1 MFLHLPGL
9 AMPIV
14 FAVTVQPLETA
25 MHSIEDLYL
34 DARDVTP
41 SKAFGLLKAS
51 VVPRPI
57 AWTSTVSTDGV
68 NNLAPFSFF
77 TVVSS
82 DPPMVLLS
90 LEYLDDG
97 RPKDSAANIEAT
109 GEFVVNIA
117 PSTSASAVDLTSESF
132 DAHVDE
138 FGLAGV
144 TPVPCRQVR
153 PCRIA
158 EAPISLECRLHTTFQ
173 PGTDR
178 LVIGEVVAFHVASR
192 VLGEDGRI
200 DVGLVD
206 PLARIAAHFARIHP
220 MSTPTR

>member
-1 MFLHLPGL
+1 
-9 AMPIV
+9 
-14 FAVTVQPLETA
+14 
-25 MHSIEDLYL
+25 MHTNDELYL

-57 AWTSTVSTDGV
+57 AWTSTVSADGV

-82 DPPMVLLS
+82 APPMVLLS

-97 RPKDSAANIEAT
+97 RLKDSAANIEAT
-109 GEFVVNIA
+109 GEFVINIA
-117 PSTSASAVDLTSESF
+117 PSTYASAVDLTSESF
-132 DAHVDE
+132 DARVDE
-138 FGLAGV
+138 LALAGL
-144 TPVPCRQVR
+144 TPVPSRQVR
-153 PCRIA
+153 PCRVA

-178 LVIGEVVAFHVASR
+178 LVVGEVVAFHIARR

-200 DVGLVD
+200 DVSLVD
-206 PLARIAAHFARIHP
+206 PLGRIAAHFACIHP
-220 MSTPTR
+220 IPIPTR

>member
-1 MFLHLPGL
+1 MGTTDHLC
-9 AMPIV
+9 
-14 FAVTVQPLETA
+14 
-25 MHSIEDLYL
+25 L
-34 DARDVTP
+34 DARDITP

-57 AWTSTVSTDGV
+57 AWTSTVSADGV

-90 LEYLDDG
+90 LEFLDGG
-97 RPKDSAANIEAT
+97 RLKDSAANIEAT

-117 PSTSASAVDLTSESF
+117 PSTYASAVDLTSRSF

-138 FGLAGV
+138 FTLAGL
-144 TPVPCRQVR
+144 TPVPSMHVR
-153 PCRIA
+153 PSRVA
-158 EAPISLECRLHTTFQ
+158 ESPISLECRLHTSLQ

-178 LVIGEVVAFHVASR
+178 LVIGEVVAFHVARR

-200 DVGLVD
+200 DVARLD
-206 PLARIAAHFARIHP
+206 PLGRIAAEFARIDP
-220 MSTPTR
+220 IPTPAR